1 MYLGRIIIT
10 SSRVS
15 TPPVYQI
22 GGDPASVYFWY
33 TQLIKVVLGDVVM
46 RVSEAKIVS

>member
-22 GGDPASVYFWY
+22 GGGPASVYFWY
-33 TQLIKVVLGDVVM
+33 TLLVEVVLGDVVM
-46 RVSEAKIVS
+46 RVSEATMVS